1 MSPSFPSATPQCQ
14 ETSGFLFSHPCE
26 RGSTTQCMRCQR
38 AICLL
43 HMRTLDGAETVCVTC
58 ARAADNGDEN
68 RDPSDTSDEDD
79 PSYYYEDY
87 GYYGR
92 DAWRG
97 SGASSSSSGNDRNDF
112 TEADG
117 ESVRRED
124 DASFEEDLGG
134 S

>member
-1 MSPSFPSATPQCQ
+1 MSPSFPSAEQCL

-26 RGSTTQCMRCQR
+26 RGATTQCMRCQKP
-38 AICLL
+38 ICVL
-43 HMRTLDGAETVCVTC
+43 HMRTLDGEETVCVTC

-68 RDPSDTSDEDD
+68 RDASSSEYDEDD

-97 SGASSSSSGNDRNDF
+97 SGSSSSGTDRNDF

>member
-1 MSPSFPSATPQCQ
+1 MSPSFASAEPCL

-26 RGSTTQCMRCQR
+26 RGATTQCMRCQKP
-38 AICLL
+38 ICLMHL
-43 HMRTLDGAETVCVTC
+43 RTLDGAETVCVMC
-58 ARAADNGDEN
+58 ARTADNGDEN
-68 RDPSDTSDEDD
+68 RDLSNTSDEDD

-97 SGASSSSSGNDRNDF
+97 SGSASSGSDPNDF

>member
-1 MSPSFPSATPQCQ
+1 MSPSFPSAEQCL

-26 RGSTTQCMRCQR
+26 RGASTQCMRCQKP
-38 AICLL
+38 ICAL
-43 HMRTLDGAETVCVTC
+43 HLRMLDGAETVCVTC
-58 ARAADNGDEN
+58 ARAADNGDED
-68 RDPSDTSDEDD
+68 RDRSDTTDEDD

-92 DAWRG
+92 DAWRS
-97 SGASSSSSGNDRNDF
+97 SGSSSSSRDTNDF

>member
-1 MSPSFPSATPQCQ
+1 MSPSFPSDKPQCQ

-26 RGSTTQCMRCQR
+26 RGATTQCMRCQKS
-38 AICLL
+38 ICLL
-43 HMRTLDGAETVCVTC
+43 HMRTLDGGEVACVMC
-58 ARAADNGDEN
+58 ARTADNGDEN
-68 RDPSDTSDEDD
+68 RELSNTSDEDD

-97 SGASSSSSGNDRNDF
+97 SGSSSSGSDPNDF

>member
-1 MSPSFPSATPQCQ
+1 MSPSFASAEQCL

-26 RGSTTQCMRCQR
+26 RGATTQCMRCQKP
-38 AICLL
+38 ICLM
-43 HMRTLDGAETVCVTC
+43 HMRTLDGGEAVCVAC

-68 RDPSDTSDEDD
+68 RDPSDTSHDDD

-97 SGASSSSSGNDRNDF
+97 SGSSSSGSDPNDF

-124 DASFEEDLGG
+124 DASFEEDMGG

>member
-1 MSPSFPSATPQCQ
+1 MSPSFASAEQCL

-26 RGSTTQCMRCQR
+26 RGATTQCMRCQKP
-38 AICLL
+38 ICLL
-43 HMRTLDGAETVCVTC
+43 HMRTLDGGEAVCVTC

-68 RDPSDTSDEDD
+68 RDPSDTSDFDEDD

-97 SGASSSSSGNDRNDF
+97 SGASSSGSDPNDF

>member
-1 MSPSFPSATPQCQ
+1 MSPSFASAEQCL

-26 RGSTTQCMRCQR
+26 RGASTQCMRCQKPICALHAR
-38 AICLL
+38 A
-43 HMRTLDGAETVCVTC
+43 LDGEEVVCVTC

-68 RDPSDTSDEDD
+68 RDASGSEDDEDD

-97 SGASSSSSGNDRNDF
+97 SGPASSSGPDRDDF